1 MTVEMLDE
9 LRYKCI
15 FIPDWNCP
23 IETPEIPLEVC
34 KICLEAR
41 KIHSKPVTISR
52 QVVRAEARPAQKEAL
67 TESEVPQIV
76 YPR

>member
-23 IETPEIPLEVC
+23 IETSEIPLEVC

-52 QVVRAEARPAQKEAL
+52 HIVRAETRTAQKEAL

-76 YPR
+76 YQR

>member
-52 QVVRAEARPAQKEAL
+52 HVVRAEARPVQKEAV
-67 TESEVPQIV
+67 TESEMPPIV
-76 YPR
+76 YRR